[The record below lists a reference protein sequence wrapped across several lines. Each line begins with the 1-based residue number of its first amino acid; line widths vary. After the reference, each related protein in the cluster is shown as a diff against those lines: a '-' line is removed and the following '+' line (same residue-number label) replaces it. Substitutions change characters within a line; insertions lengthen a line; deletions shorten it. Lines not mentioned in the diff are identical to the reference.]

1 MWWVQECGL
10 KLLVTAPEE
19 GLDMFSWSG
28 CSSGDSP
35 FVEVPLIISRE
46 QMLQLEALANIR
58 GQSVGSLV
66 RHLLNNS
73 LARLKE
79 IDGATPGVARM
90 RSSA

>member
-1 MWWVQECGL
+1 
-10 KLLVTAPEE
+10 
-19 GLDMFSWSG
+19 
-28 CSSGDSP
+28 
-35 FVEVPLIISRE
+35 
-46 QMLQLEALANIR
+46 MLQLEALANNR

-79 IDGATPGVARM
+79 IDGASSGVARM